1 MVLARL
7 VQAILSGENSIFSV
21 SAYLDGAYDNHGIYA
36 GVPAVVNAGGV
47 REILE
52 MHLTA
57 EEQEKFNRSCAILR
71 KMVSETGL

>member
-1 MVLARL
+1 
-7 VQAILSGENSIFSV
+7 
-21 SAYLDGAYDNHGIYA
+21 
-36 GVPAVVNAGGV
+36 AVVNAGGV

-71 KMVSETGL
+71 KMVSETEL